1 MDKDNL
7 SLRLDKLDVAVT
19 RLEDSILGLYDEI
32 VRLRV
37 DIDGL
42 TSRYEEKWNVLSV
55 EWKGR

>member
-7 SLRLDKLDVAVT
+7 SLRLDKIDVAVT

-42 TSRYEEKWNVLSV
+42 TSRYEEKWGVVSV
-55 EWKGR
+55 GWKGR